1 MKILVKTEHRYNT
14 ALTVLFRDLALK
26 SRYRRVIIKLNHEV
40 IEAFRH
46 GDAIA
51 IKTNNRVIYV
61 KEILISAKNIT
72 EDNSKCELHVEA
84 EYIY

>member
-1 MKILVKTEHRYNT
+1 M
-14 ALTVLFRDLALK
+14 
-26 SRYRRVIIKLNHEV
+26 
-40 IEAFRH
+40 FRH
-46 GDAIA
+46 GDTIA